1 MNDQNAKVVK
11 DQSIEDG
18 LRQLPFDAIEAYKTI
33 RMNIVFMLSQSKK
46 KSFVVSSFEQGDGKS
61 TCSINIAAAFSQL
74 GNKVLLVDGDLRKP
88 TVHKKLRL
96 SNTKGLSSVLVG
108 FCTAADAIIQVGRRL
123 DVITAGPTPPNPS
136 ELLCSGAMDV
146 LLAGLEE
153 KYDYIIFD
161 TPPFGIVSDAL
172 VIAPKTAGAVVVTRA
187 NVTTVEQVKKA
198 ISLVDAAGIKL
209 IGTVFNGA
217 RPERHGYY
225 KKYYKKRYKSHY
237 SYRNFV
243 NGTNFGD
250 ITDDAPANQ

>member
-1 MNDQNAKVVK
+1 MTDQNIKINK
-11 DQSIEDG
+11 DHFFDDG
-18 LRQLPFDAIEAYKTI
+18 LKQLPFDAIEAYKTI
-33 RMNIVFMLSQSKK
+33 RMNIVFMLSQSNK
-46 KSFVVSSFEQGDGKS
+46 KSFVVSSFYQGDGKS
-61 TCSINIAAAFSQL
+61 TCAINIAAAFSQL
-74 GNKVLLVDGDLRKP
+74 GNKVLLIDGDLRKP

-136 ELLCSGAMDV
+136 ELLCSGTMDV

-187 NVTTVEQVKKA
+187 NVTTVEQVKKTL
-198 ISLVDAAGIKL
+198 SLIDAAGIKL
-209 IGTVFNGA
+209 IGTILNGA
-217 RPERHGYY
+217 KPERHGYY
-225 KKYYKKRYKSHY
+225 KRYYKKKYKSHY

-243 NGTNFGD
+243 NGTDFGD
-250 ITDDAPANQ
+250 ETDAPVNK

>member
-1 MNDQNAKVVK
+1 MSDQNLKATK
-11 DQSIEDG
+11 DQKIEDG

-46 KSFVVSSFEQGDGKS
+46 NSFIISSYEQGDGKS
-61 TCSINIAAAFSQL
+61 TCAINIAAAFSQL
-74 GNKVLLVDGDLRKP
+74 GNRVLLVDGDLRKP
-88 TVHKKLRL
+88 TIHKKLRL
-96 SNTKGLSSVLVG
+96 SNSKGFSSVLVG
-108 FCTAADAIIQVGRRL
+108 FCTAADAVQSIGKRL
-123 DVITAGPTPPNPS
+123 DILTAGPTPPNPS

-172 VIAPKTAGAVVVTRA
+172 VLAPKTAGVVVVTRA
-187 NVTTVEQVKKA
+187 NVTTMEQVKKTVA
-198 ISLVDAAGIKL
+198 LIETAGIKL
-209 IGTVFNGA
+209 IGTVLNGA

-225 KKYYKKRYKSHY
+225 KKYYKKRYRSHY

-243 NGTNFGD
+243 NGTHLVEP
-250 ITDDAPANQ
+250 TDAPTTK

>member
-1 MNDQNAKVVK
+1 MTDQNVKTNK
-11 DQSIEDG
+11 DQSYEDG

-46 KSFVVSSFEQGDGKS
+46 KSFVVSSFDQGDGKS
-61 TCSINIAAAFSQL
+61 TCAINIAAAFSQL
-74 GNKVLLVDGDLRKP
+74 GNKVLLIDGDLRKP

-153 KYDYIIFD
+153 KYDYIVFD

-187 NVTTVEQVKKA
+187 NVTTVEQVKKTMTL
-198 ISLVDAAGIKL
+198 IDAAGIKL

-225 KKYYKKRYKSHY
+225 KRYYKKKYKSHY

-243 NGTNFGD
+243 NGTNFSD
-250 ITDDAPANQ
+250 ETDAPVIK